1 MAKYYLRLLMLVG
14 SVIAF
19 IALIGSLLPRGYEF
33 STEVDIEAPVETV
46 FEQFNQISNW
56 RNWSQWNPAEIPELT
71 VEYSGP
77 ESGVDATQV
86 WTDVR
91 GSGKLWITTSDPP
104 DQLTYEMLFANFP
117 KMSSLIV
124 LTKNGDTTHVR
135 WTSRGR
141 LPGGPFYGFFAPFF
155 STHMET
161 EYENSLNRM
170 KKLLE

>member
-1 MAKYYLRLLMLVG
+1 M
-14 SVIAF
+14 
-19 IALIGSLLPRGYEF
+19 
-33 STEVDIEAPVETV
+33 
-46 FEQFNQISNW
+46 
-56 RNWSQWNPAEIPELT
+56 
-71 VEYSGP
+71 EYSGP

-117 KMSSLIV
+117 KMFSLIV

-141 LPGGPFYGFFAPFF
+141 AGSG
-155 STHMET
+155 
-161 EYENSLNRM
+161 
-170 KKLLE
+170 